1 MFAEIVKGLK
11 EGKLPELAPLHGRC
25 HAGVTKKL
33 AFVQLPPVFWET
45 DPKRNPDT
53 MHLLWAVWLLHDADM
68 LEIVEGIILMEQAEK
83 EGLSLE
89 EFMQQSMEEILALA
103 PDDTFRALLKQK
115 LNTE

>member
-1 MFAEIVKGLK
+1 MFAEIVSGLE
-11 EGKLPELAPLHGRC
+11 EGRFPEIAALRGRC

-53 MHLLWAVWLLHDADM
+53 MHLLWGVWLLHDADM
-68 LEIVEGIILMEQAEK
+68 LEIVKSIILMEQAEK

-89 EFMQQSMEEILALA
+89 EFSQKSMEALLALA
-103 PDDTFRALLKQK
+103 PDTKFRALLKQQ
-115 LNTE
+115 LAT